1 MKQAPIHFEQHSAWT
16 LDILN
21 YLDQGIS
28 VFDHDMRL
36 VAWNERMLELLDL
49 PPELAKYGQPLEVFF
64 RFNAGRGE
72 YGSGNIDVL
81 VAERMSLARTFA
93 SHVFDRVRPDGSV
106 IEVRGNPMP
115 NNSGFVT
122 TYTDV
127 TEQRHAEARLEKR
140 VAQRTEE
147 SRRESEAHRKTAEAL
162 RKSELWIRQIADA
175 VPALIAYVDKD
186 NCYRFINNM
195 HQEWFGLDRKQLI
208 GTSIFDLVESRNLE
222 QFHKDI
228 DAVLQGQE
236 IQTEYVLGRKGRTPL
251 DVSISFIPHFDEQ
264 GQMLGYFFLGQDLTE
279 YKQTQREL
287 VESQKMQ
294 ALGRLTG
301 GMAHDFNNLL
311 TIILGNL
318 NFLEDYDDGEL
329 DPHETREAIQCCAQ
343 AAQRGSELI
352 QRMLTFSRRQA
363 LKPEPTN
370 LNELVEDFS
379 VLLQRTLGETI
390 RIQRQ
395 LAHGLPS
402 VLVDRNQL
410 EACLLNLTLNARD
423 SMPRGGRLVIRTEL
437 YNKTAYSLSFN
448 DLPAGE
454 YIMLSVRD
462 EGEGMSSETISRAFE
477 PFYTT
482 KPAGVGTG
490 LGLSMVY
497 GFVKQSGG
505 GIDIKSKL
513 GEGTTVR
520 LILPVEHEHPQQRK
534 HKTPQAKQPSQH
546 ANVLLVEDDVGVRQF
561 VQRALHKMGYNVDL
575 AENGE
580 FALEKLTQ
588 SPPYDVVLTD
598 IVMPGKIS
606 GLDLYSRISQDYP
619 HTQVLCMTGYSEQV
633 ESTLS
638 EKHLLRKPFL
648 RNQLATKLQELLK
661 TEHA

>member
-147 SRRESEAHRKTAEAL
+147 YRRESEAHRKTAEAL